1 MTPLDRDRLAKVLAM
16 LASPHPDEA
25 AAAAKTALN
34 LLNAADM
41 TWNEVLDTRIADQR
55 AQAKI
60 SALKA
65 SNNRLRSE
73 NHALRAKVKQ
83 IGPPHLANM
92 QPPQIRRAMSIWI
105 LIVFAF
111 GAVAIYFLQ
120 LSYGDD
126 TDYRLERASITTRTT
141 TAQASAERVVIIRT
155 DRLQLAVAVFRRG

>member
-16 LASPHPDEA
+16 LASPHPGEA

-41 TWNEVLDTRIADQR
+41 TWNEVLDTRIGDQR
-55 AQAKI
+55 AELLQAKI

-83 IGPPHLANM
+83 IGPAHLANTE
-92 QPPQIRRAMSIWI
+92 PPQIRRAMSIWI

-111 GAVAIYFLQ
+111 GLLLFISF
-120 LSYGDD
+120 S
-126 TDYRLERASITTRTT
+126 
-141 TAQASAERVVIIRT
+141 
-155 DRLQLAVAVFRRG
+155 

>member
-16 LASPHPDEA
+16 LASPHPGEA
-25 AAAAKTALN
+25 AVAAKTALN

-41 TWNEVLDTRIADQR
+41 TWNEVLDIRMADQR
-55 AQAKI
+55 AELLQAKI
-60 SALKA
+60 NALKA

-105 LIVFAF
+105 LIVFALGLVLF
-111 GAVAIYFLQ
+111 MSF
-120 LSYGDD
+120 S
-126 TDYRLERASITTRTT
+126 
-141 TAQASAERVVIIRT
+141 
-155 DRLQLAVAVFRRG
+155 